1 MKPSFVSRRRREAW
15 VVGAIAGLAACSVG
29 PNYVRPP
36 LETPSAY
43 KEAQGW
49 KQAEPRDEQSRGNW
63 WDVFNDP
70 QLDALVTQVAITNQ
84 TIKAAEARVRE
95 ARALT
100 QAARAAFF
108 PIVTANASAT
118 RSGGR
123 GGTSVGGSVD
133 STGGCSPLPA
143 MPAERRH
150 FKQRPRPTRD
160 TDPHLA
166 QMPDSV

>member
-1 MKPSFVSRRRREAW
+1 MAEILKPSFVSRRKREAW
-15 VVGAIAGLAACSVG
+15 VVCAIAGLAACSVG

-36 LETPSAY
+36 VETPSAY

-63 WDVFNDP
+63 WEVFNDA

-95 ARALT
+95 AQALT
-100 QAARAAFF
+100 QQARAAFF

-118 RSGGR
+118 RSSSG
-123 GGTSVGGSVD
+123 GGTDRKSVGEGKRVD
-133 STGGCSPLPA
+133 VGG
-143 MPAERRH
+143 
-150 FKQRPRPTRD
+150 
-160 TDPHLA
+160 
-166 QMPDSV
+166 